1 MSRPNHDTGGFR
13 GRDIRRSLEN
23 MNTTIHTT
31 HGPGPVNNAETTVI
45 RTRGLT
51 RHFGTG
57 DRRVRA
63 LGGDTGVDLTVT
75 RGEIVAL
82 LGPNGAG
89 KSTLI
94 DLVLGF
100 TTPTA
105 GTVEVFGS
113 TPRAA
118 IDAQRIG
125 AVMQSGGLLP
135 DLTVDMTLRTI
146 AAAFPAPR
154 DIDEVLDLAD
164 LTALRD
170 RRVGKCSGGEQQ
182 RIRFAL
188 ALLGSPD
195 LLILDE
201 PTAGM
206 DAASRHRFWDTMA
219 DRAEEGVTV
228 VFATHYLEEAQN
240 FARRIVML
248 DHGDIIADGTPEE
261 LGDNGRILTYSR
273 DGATCTATAED
284 AAASDALAREL
295 LADPAVSDLRISAH
309 TVEDAFLALTGD
321 TAHTGKDLS

>member
-1 MSRPNHDTGGFR
+1 
-13 GRDIRRSLEN
+13 
-23 MNTTIHTT
+23 MNTSDPTRHAAGSESRTADD
-31 HGPGPVNNAETTVI
+31 GETTVI
-45 RTRGLT
+45 RTTGLA
-51 RHFGTG
+51 RSFGSGERT
-57 DRRVRA
+57 VRA
-63 LGGDTGVDLTVT
+63 LRSCDLTVE

-105 GTVEVFGS
+105 GAVEVFGT

-118 IDAQRIG
+118 IDAQRVG
-125 AVMQSGGLLP
+125 AVMQTGGLLP
-135 DLTVDMTLRTI
+135 DLTVAMTLRTI

-154 DIDEVLDLAD
+154 DIEEVLDLAD

-195 LLILDE
+195 LLVLDE

-248 DHGDIIADGTPEE
+248 DRGGIIADGTPEE
-261 LGDNGRILTYSR
+261 LGDDGRVLTWTR
-273 DGATCTATAED
+273 EGATRTATAED
-284 AAASDALAREL
+284 AAASDAMARKL
-295 LADPAVSDLRISAH
+295 LEDPAVSDLRIAAH
-309 TVEDAFLALTGD
+309 TVEDAFLALTGQD
-321 TAHTGKDLS
+321 DNGKDRS